1 MSIQVA
7 LYIRVSTY
15 EQAEYGFSIEAQKQL
30 LVEYCTNNDLSV
42 YNVYGDV
49 GISGKSIKG
58 RSSLQQMLHDA
69 KQGQFQEVIIW
80 KSNRLARNLV
90 DLLHIV
96 EVLKSCG
103 VTVRSLSEKFD
114 SSTPIGNFTLQ
125 MLGAVGQLERHTIL
139 ENSRLGRKQ
148 RDRQGE
154 YCGARILGYNVISK
168 AACLEKGRESNL
180 VVNESEA
187 KLIRQIFQWY
197 AEGSGYKAIVNK
209 LNSKGIRT
217 KYNKAFSIGTVRKIL
232 RNVVYIGKIR
242 FHEENKEQIVNG
254 KHIPIVSSEIWE
266 TVQFRM
272 KQKSKQQK
280 RDYTKKVVYVLSSL
294 LFCPICQSSMVGVGT
309 GKVLRN
315 NQESVRIYRYYSCS
329 KRINKGTN
337 ACSFLPIQAD
347 YIEQQVYKSIKN
359 IIDQQNVTES
369 LCKNK
374 GIMDDDKEK
383 RLSLKILLEQEEELK
398 IKKERLFSEFEEEHI
413 SAKVF
418 KKKLIIIKQEMEKL
432 IREKQQLEEFENYKN
447 KTSSS
452 KKDIDQIFTNL
463 HQLLFEENNE
473 KKKEFLASVIHKIV
487 LDEKQKVQ
495 NIEMKLDKNEKQEI
509 DIFTIYHKN
518 VKSEEGYVC
527 NIS

>member
-1 MSIQVA
+1 MGIQVA
-7 LYIRVSTY
+7 LYIRVSTH

-30 LVEYCTNNDLSV
+30 LVEYCTNNGLSV
-42 YNVYGDV
+42 YNEYRDV

-69 KQGQFQEVIIW
+69 KQGHFQEVIIW

-96 EVLKSCG
+96 DVLKGCG
-103 VTVRSLSEKFD
+103 VTVKSLSEKFD

-154 YCGARILGYNVISK
+154 YCGARILGYNVIPK
-168 AACLEKGRESNL
+168 ATCLGKNRESNL
-180 VVNESEA
+180 VVNEAEA

-197 AEGSGYKAIVNK
+197 ADGSGYKEIVNK
-209 LNSKGIRT
+209 LNRKGIRT
-217 KYNKAFSIGTVRKIL
+217 KYNKDFSIGTVRKIL

-242 FHEENKEQIVNG
+242 FCEENKERIVDG
-254 KHIPIVSSEIWE
+254 RHISIVSNEIWE
-266 TVQFRM
+266 RVQSRM
-272 KQKSKQQK
+272 KEKGKQQK
-280 RDYTKKVVYVLSSL
+280 RDYTKKAVYVLSSL
-294 LFCPICQSSMVGVGT
+294 LFCPICQSSMVGT

-315 NQESVRIYRYYSCS
+315 NQEVVRIYRYYSCS

-337 ACSFLPIQAD
+337 VCSFLPIQAD
-347 YIEQQVYKSIKN
+347 YMEQQVYKSIKN
-359 IIDQQNVTES
+359 IIDQQNIIKS

-374 GIMDDDKEK
+374 WITDDDKEK
-383 RLSLKILLEQEEELK
+383 KTSLKILLKQEKELK
-398 IKKERLFSEFEEEHI
+398 IKKKRLFSEFEEEHI

-418 KKKLIIIKQEMEKL
+418 KTKLIIIKQEMEKL
-432 IREKQQLEEFENYKN
+432 IQEKQQLEEYGHYKD

-452 KKDIDQIFTNL
+452 KKDIDQIFTDL

-473 KKKEFLASVIHKIV
+473 KKKDFLASVIHKII
-487 LDEKQKVQ
+487 LDEKQKIRH
-495 NIEMKLDKNEKQEI
+495 IEMKWDKNEKQGI
-509 DIFTIYHKN
+509 DIFTIYYENMK
-518 VKSEEGYVC
+518 
-527 NIS
+527 I